1 MIISNLKIIL
11 IAMELSD
18 TVKSIMDSSI
28 NIVGIIESRRKNP
41 SNRSLELENYC
52 NQKNVAF
59 YYMNSGCDINL
70 EKWVKTINPDL
81 IIVNGMSELL
91 KKNILDIPKKGCI
104 NLHPTLLPNYR
115 GGYPIFWTFYDQTVQ
130 PGVTIHYLDEGE
142 DTGDIIYQESFELP
156 LGSTEEEF
164 IDYSENKLGV
174 KLLLKAIMD
183 IENNCEPRIKQP
195 KASTTV
201 RARQIK
207 PVEYKEIVDWKDWEI
222 ERIWH
227 LLRGTQ
233 NWLNVFDFSQIQ
245 GDVRR
250 WRILDYE
257 KSRAPVVSAKLG
269 TVYKQRNDYF
279 VYCSNGKIYM
289 ELDFETK

>member
-1 MIISNLKIIL
+1 MVISNLKIIL
-11 IAMELSD
+11 ITMELSE
-18 TVKSIMDSSI
+18 TVKSIIDSSI

-41 SNRSLELENYC
+41 SKRSLELEKYC
-52 NQKNVAF
+52 NKNDVPF

-70 EKWVKTINPDL
+70 EKWVKNIKPDL

-115 GGYPIFWTFYDQTVQ
+115 GGYPIFWTFYDQTIR
-130 PGVTIHYLDEGE
+130 PGVTVHFLDEGE

-174 KLLLKAIMD
+174 KLLLKAIID
-183 IENNCEPRIKQP
+183 IENNCAPRIKQP
-195 KASTTV
+195 KVGPTV

-207 PVEYKEIVDWKDWEI
+207 LAEYKEIVDWKNWKI

-233 NWLNVFDFSQIQ
+233 NWLDVFDFSGIQ

-257 KSRAPVVSAKLG
+257 KTKTPVSAKLG
-269 TVYKQRNDYF
+269 TVYKQKNDYF
-279 VYCSNGKIYM
+279 VYCLDGKIYM
-289 ELDFETK
+289 ELDFKTN